1 MCTPPTGESERSSI
15 KIEKRLARTYNT
27 PSYDDPYDVVRD
39 YRRVQRAAANHPN
52 KGSSALS
59 NIVELP
65 RGRIRG
71 WIDDDADSMPDAVRA
86 ISVAQNNGW
95 LDPAGATALA
105 LAALAGHL
113 LGGGAITE
121 RNYVPSVCAG
131 RRVSLAAVEPV
142 FQQLGV
148 TTTRRHT
155 EIDNRASE
163 ILPAEHASIVG
174 RMMVAWGCPHGGRS
188 ELTSL
193 PDVLNQLGAAGKT
206 AFLEA
211 YILHRGVNYPRKA
224 TSRLQGDQPQAFH
237 QAIAEL
243 IESVTGE
250 QAKADKRGVT
260 VPAAAMRELGLDE

>member
-1 MCTPPTGESERSSI
+1 MPDAQHGPQAV
-15 KIEKRLARTYNT
+15 EKRLARTYEH
-27 PSYDDPYDVVRD
+27 PSYDDPYDAVRD

-52 KGSSALS
+52 KGSQALS
-59 NIVELP
+59 TVVGLP

-71 WIDDDADSMPDAVRA
+71 WVDDDASAMPDAARA

-95 LDPAGATALA
+95 LDPTGAIALA

-121 RNYVPSVCAG
+121 RNYVPTVCAG
-131 RRVSLAAVEPV
+131 RRVSLAAVDPV

-174 RMMVAWGCPHGGRS
+174 RTMVAWGCPHGGRS
-188 ELTSL
+188 EVTSL
-193 PDVLNQLGAAGKT
+193 PDVLDQLGTAGKT

-224 TSRLQGDQPQAFH
+224 TSRLQGDQLKAFH
-237 QAIAEL
+237 RAIAEL

-250 QAKADKRGVT
+250 QAQADKRGVT